1 MGRWLLSRDGRL
13 WHGARVRRRL
23 LIVGLTL
30 GLAVAFVVNTRSD
43 SVEPERDTTSVAV
56 PPPPVAS
63 RVTPVRPV
71 EPSRLEL
78 PELPSSPQDDRAP
91 ERPSTERPTLAAPQA
106 DASVEAPLP
115 PSPAPAQVP
124 LDQDAGDAPEASP
137 SPDETRARPDDKRFT
152 IRWDDEGACAEKPR
166 LQLKPA
172 RDALLATFLE
182 RRIGDAV
189 FLHDPRVDPSQL
201 TRLFARLQSARI
213 ATAAWIDWAPN
224 TPPPATIVYR
234 TSEQLRSVACVNEQ
248 TVGYFDG
255 RLHVS
260 ADPEL
265 PEPIIE
271 QTVVHEY
278 LHFALN
284 QVGVAKP
291 MWLHEGLAMH
301 VAEETWFNNSRLDFK
316 RWLQTNKLPFEGMVF
331 AFPHTAD
338 EKFALVAY
346 YQSFRMVDFVMEQ
359 RGPAAI
365 RSLVSQLS
373 SKSLTAEDAF
383 VQGAGLSPSTL
394 DAQWQR
400 FVR

>member
-1 MGRWLLSRDGRL
+1 M
-13 WHGARVRRRL
+13 RRRL
-23 LIVGLTL
+23 LIGGTALV
-30 GLAVAFVVNTRSD
+30 LAIAFVVGARSD
-43 SVEPERDTTSVAV
+43 SVEPEREPIPVAA
-56 PPPPVAS
+56 PSPRVAS
-63 RVTPVRPV
+63 RVTAVRPV
-71 EPSRLEL
+71 EPTRLEL
-78 PELPSSPQDDRAP
+78 PELPTSPQDDRATVL
-91 ERPSTERPTLAAPQA
+91 PSTERPTLAAPPA
-106 DASVEAPLP
+106 DASVEAPVA
-115 PSPAPAQVP
+115 STPAPVP
-124 LDQDAGDAPEASP
+124 AADAGAALEDSP
-137 SPDETRARPDDKRFT
+137 RARDETPPRPDDKRFT

-166 LQLKPA
+166 VQLKPA

-189 FLHDPRVDPSQL
+189 FLHDPRVDPSEL

-265 PEPIIE
+265 PELVIE

-284 QVGVAKP
+284 QLGVAKP

-301 VAEETWFNNSRLDFK
+301 VAEETWFTNSRLDFR

-394 DAQWQR
+394 EAQWQR

>member
-1 MGRWLLSRDGRL
+1 M
-13 WHGARVRRRL
+13 
-23 LIVGLTL
+23 L
-30 GLAVAFVVNTRSD
+30 GLAVAVVVSALSD
-43 SVEPERDTTSVAV
+43 SAEPERVVSPIASPT
-56 PPPPVAS
+56 PPVAS
-63 RVTPVRPV
+63 RVTPARTV
-71 EPSRLEL
+71 EATRLEL
-78 PELPSSPQDDRAP
+78 PELPTSPQDDRAP
-91 ERPSTERPTLAAPQA
+91 VFSPTERPTLPAQEA
-106 DASVEAPLP
+106 DASVEAPVAR
-115 PSPAPAQVP
+115 SPASAHA
-124 LDQDAGDAPEASP
+124 LDHDAGDAPETSP
-137 SPDETRARPDDKRFT
+137 PAAEPSARADDKRFT

-166 LQLKPA
+166 AQLKPA
-172 RDALLATFLE
+172 RDALLASFLE
-182 RRIGDAV
+182 RRIGDAI
-189 FLHDPRVDPSQL
+189 FLHDPRVDPSEL
-201 TRLFARLQSARI
+201 TRLFARLQSARV

-248 TVGYFDG
+248 TVGYYDG

-265 PEPIIE
+265 PELVIE

-284 QVGVAKP
+284 QVGVSKP

-301 VAEETWFNNSRLDFK
+301 VAEETWFTTSRLDFK
-316 RWLQTNKLPFEGMVF
+316 RWLQTNKLPFEGMVY

-346 YQSFRMVDFVMEQ
+346 YQSYRMVDFVMEQ
-359 RGPAAI
+359 RGPAGI
-365 RSLVSQLS
+365 RSLVTQLS
-373 SKSLTAEDAF
+373 TKSVTAEDAF

>member
-1 MGRWLLSRDGRL
+1 M
-13 WHGARVRRRL
+13 
-23 LIVGLTL
+23 L
-30 GLAVAFVVNTRSD
+30 GLAIAFVLSALSD
-43 SVEPERDTTSVAV
+43 SAEPERDPIPVGAPS
-56 PPPPVAS
+56 PPVAS

-71 EPSRLEL
+71 EPTRLEL
-78 PELPSSPQDDRAP
+78 PELPSSPRDDRAP
-91 ERPSTERPTLAAPQA
+91 EQTTTERPALPAPQP
-106 DASVEAPLP
+106 DASVGVPETPAAARVAPDAGAALDE
-115 PSPAPAQVP
+115 PAPV
-124 LDQDAGDAPEASP
+124 
-137 SPDETRARPDDKRFT
+137 PDETRARPDDKRFT
-152 IRWDDEGACAEKPR
+152 IRWDDEGACAEKP
-166 LQLKPA
+166 LAQLKPA
-172 RDALLATFLE
+172 RDALLASFLE

-189 FLHDPRVDPSQL
+189 FLHDPRVDPSEL
-201 TRLFARLQSARI
+201 TRLFARLQSARV

-265 PEPIIE
+265 PEPVIE

-278 LHFALN
+278 VHFALN

-301 VAEETWFNNSRLDFK
+301 VAEETWFTNSRLDFK

-365 RSLVSQLS
+365 RSLVTQLS
-373 SKSLTAEDAF
+373 TKSVTAEDAF
-383 VQGAGLSPSTL
+383 VQGSGLSPSTV

>member
-1 MGRWLLSRDGRL
+1 MGRRPLSHDGRL
-13 WHGARVRRRL
+13 WHGARVKRRL
-23 LIVGLTL
+23 LIGGLTL
-30 GLAVAFVVNTRSD
+30 GLAVAFVVSTFSD
-43 SVEPERDTTSVAV
+43 SAEPERDSSPVLSPT
-56 PPPPVAS
+56 PLVAS
-63 RVTPVRPV
+63 HVTPVRPV

-78 PELPSSPQDDRAP
+78 PELPSSPQDDREP
-91 ERPSTERPTLAAPQA
+91 VLPSTERPTLAAQEA
-106 DASVEAPLP
+106 DASVEAPLA
-115 PSPAPAQVP
+115 PSPAPAQALV
-124 LDQDAGDAPEASP
+124 QDAGDAPEPSP
-137 SPDETRARPDDKRFT
+137 SADEPRARADDKRFT

-166 LQLKPA
+166 IQLKPA
-172 RDALLATFLE
+172 RDAMLATFLE

-189 FLHDPRVDPSQL
+189 FLHDPRVDPSEL
-201 TRLFARLQSARI
+201 TRLFARLQSARV

-234 TSEQLRSVACVNEQ
+234 TSEQLRSVACVSEQ
-248 TVGYFDG
+248 TVGYYDG

-265 PEPIIE
+265 PAPVVE

-284 QVGVAKP
+284 QLGVSKP

-301 VAEETWFNNSRLDFK
+301 VAEETWFTTSRLDFK
-316 RWLQTNKLPFEGMVF
+316 RWLQTNTLPFEGMVY

-346 YQSFRMVDFVMEQ
+346 YQSFRMVEFVMDQ

-373 SKSLTAEDAF
+373 SRSLTAEDAF

-394 DAQWQR
+394 EAHWQR

>member
-1 MGRWLLSRDGRL
+1 M
-13 WHGARVRRRL
+13 RRRL
-23 LIVGLTL
+23 LIGGTALV
-30 GLAVAFVVNTRSD
+30 LASVFVVSARSD
-43 SVEPERDTTSVAV
+43 SVEPERETIPVAA
-56 PPPPVAS
+56 PSPRVAS
-63 RVTPVRPV
+63 RVTAVRPV
-71 EPSRLEL
+71 EPTRLEL
-78 PELPSSPQDDRAP
+78 PELPTSPQDDRATAL
-91 ERPSTERPTLAAPQA
+91 PSTERPTLAAPPA
-106 DASVEAPLP
+106 DASVEAPVA
-115 PSPAPAQVP
+115 STPAPVP
-124 LDQDAGDAPEASP
+124 AADAGAALEDSP
-137 SPDETRARPDDKRFT
+137 RARDETPPRPDDKRFT

-166 LQLKPA
+166 VQLKPA

-189 FLHDPRVDPSQL
+189 FLHDPRVDPSEL

-265 PEPIIE
+265 PEPVVE

-278 LHFALN
+278 VHFALN
-284 QVGVAKP
+284 QLGVAKP

-301 VAEETWFNNSRLDFK
+301 VAEETWFTNSRLDFR

-394 DAQWQR
+394 EAQWQR

>member
-1 MGRWLLSRDGRL
+1 M
-13 WHGARVRRRL
+13 RRRL
-23 LIVGLTL
+23 LIGGLML
-30 GLAVAFVVNTRSD
+30 GLAVAFVVSALSD
-43 SVEPERDTTSVAV
+43 SAEPERESSPVAA
-56 PPPPVAS
+56 PSPPVAS

-71 EPSRLEL
+71 EPTRLEL
-78 PELPSSPQDDRAP
+78 PELPTSPQDDRAP
-91 ERPSTERPTLAAPQA
+91 VLPSTEQPTLAAPQA
-106 DASVEAPLP
+106 DASVEAPLT
-115 PSPAPAQVP
+115 PAPASAQVA
-124 LDQDAGDAPEASP
+124 LDQDAGDVLQASP
-137 SPDETRARPDDKRFT
+137 SPDATPARPDDKRFT

-166 LQLKPA
+166 VQLKPA
-172 RDALLATFLE
+172 RDALLASFVE

-189 FLHDPRVDPSQL
+189 FLHDPRVDPSEL
-201 TRLFARLQSARI
+201 TRLFARLQSARV

-248 TVGYFDG
+248 TVGYYDG

-265 PEPIIE
+265 PEPVIE

-284 QVGVAKP
+284 QVGVSKP

-301 VAEETWFNNSRLDFK
+301 VAEETWFTTSRLDFK

-359 RGPAAI
+359 RGPAGI
-365 RSLVSQLS
+365 RSLVTQLS
-373 SKSLTAEDAF
+373 SKSVTAEDAF
-383 VQGAGLSPSTL
+383 VQGAGLSASTL
-394 DAQWQR
+394 EAQWQL

>member
-1 MGRWLLSRDGRL
+1 M
-13 WHGARVRRRL
+13 RRRL
-23 LIVGLTL
+23 LIGGTALV
-30 GLAVAFVVNTRSD
+30 LAIAFVVSALSD
-43 SVEPERDTTSVAV
+43 STEPERDTIPVAA
-56 PPPPVAS
+56 PSRPVAS
-63 RVTPVRPV
+63 RVTPVRRV
-71 EPSRLEL
+71 EPTRLEL
-78 PELPSSPQDDRAP
+78 PELPTSPQDDRAP
-91 ERPSTERPTLAAPQA
+91 DQTSTERPALQAPQT
-106 DASVEAPLP
+106 DASVEAPGASASSTPVTAADAGAALEE
-115 PSPAPAQVP
+115 PAPVP
-124 LDQDAGDAPEASP
+124 AEP
-137 SPDETRARPDDKRFT
+137 RARPDDKRFT

-166 LQLKPA
+166 VQLKPA

-189 FLHDPRVDPSQL
+189 FLHDPRVDPSEL

-248 TVGYFDG
+248 TVGYYDG

-265 PEPIIE
+265 PEPVIE

-284 QVGVAKP
+284 QVGVSKP

-301 VAEETWFNNSRLDFK
+301 VAEETWFTNSRLDFR

-394 DAQWQR
+394 EAQWQR